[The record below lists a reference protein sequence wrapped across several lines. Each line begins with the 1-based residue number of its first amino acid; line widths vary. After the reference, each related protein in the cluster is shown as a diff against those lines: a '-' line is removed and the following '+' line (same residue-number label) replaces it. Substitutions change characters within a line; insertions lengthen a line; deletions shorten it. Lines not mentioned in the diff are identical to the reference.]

1 MFCAHKHEARAYLFP
16 EVVSLRKSRGGCLSA
31 VIFLVV
37 LIACICLIY
46 KMVDAS
52 SGGRGPD
59 MIDTLL
65 DRLGYTPK
73 HDADSDDG
81 QSPNLP
87 SASDPVSGDDVGS
100 TVFGD
105 LPDANVIKV
114 ELTQEKLL
122 ALLQTELDKSFP
134 ITLKSLK
141 ITADAQAQVEAL
153 LERDAFLEYVEE
165 NESALEGVQVL
176 LLKLAPEQIEAA
188 ADIALSYSAADGKLR
203 IDPEKLT
210 VQGVSIPVSLIP
222 SALTDSFSLALDS
235 YTEPYGYALSA
246 IEFYDGYMQIYIE

>member
-1 MFCAHKHEARAYLFP
+1 MR
-16 EVVSLRKSRGGCLSA
+16 RSRGGCLSA

-46 KMVDAS
+46 KMVDSS
-52 SGGRGPD
+52 SGGKGPD

-73 HDADSDDG
+73 EGKDSDDG
-81 QSPNLP
+81 EIPDP
-87 SASDPVSGDDVGS
+87 SIQTPDDPGS

-105 LPDANVIKV
+105 LPDANVIKI

-122 ALLQTELDKSFP
+122 TLLQKELDQSFP
-134 ITLKSLK
+134 MTLQSLV
-141 ITADAQAQVEAL
+141 ISQDASAQVEAT
-153 LERDAFLEYVEE
+153 LERDAFLEYVEA

-176 LLKLAPEQIEAA
+176 LLKLAPEQVEASA
-188 ADIALSYSAADGKLR
+188 SIALSYSAAQGKLH
-203 IDPEKLT
+203 IDPQKLS
-210 VQGVSIPVSLIP
+210 VQDVNIPVSLIP
-222 SALTDSFSLALDS
+222 SALTDSFSLALDN
-235 YTEPYGYALSA
+235 YTEQYGYKLSA

>member
-1 MFCAHKHEARAYLFP
+1 MK
-16 EVVSLRKSRGGCLSA
+16 KSRGGCLSA

-46 KMVDAS
+46 KMVDSS

-65 DRLGYTPK
+65 ERLGYTPK
-73 HDADSDDG
+73 EDETSNMQEQMD
-81 QSPNLP
+81 LP
-87 SASDPVSGDDVGS
+87 ENIDKTPGEAGS
-100 TVFGD
+100 TVFEN
-105 LPDANVIKV
+105 LPDANVIKI

-122 ALLQTELDKSFP
+122 ELLQEELNKSFP
-134 ITLKSLK
+134 MTLESLT
-141 ITADAQAQVEAL
+141 ISSDAVAQVKAV

-176 LLKLAPEQIEAA
+176 LLKLAPEQIQAEAS
-188 ADIALSYSAADGKLR
+188 ITLSYNAADGKLH
-203 IDPEKLT
+203 ISPESLR
-210 VQGVSIPVSLIP
+210 VQDITIPVALIP
-222 SALTDSFSLALDS
+222 SALTNSFSLALDN
-235 YTEPYGYALSA
+235 YTQQYGYKLSA

>member
-1 MFCAHKHEARAYLFP
+1 M
-16 EVVSLRKSRGGCLSA
+16 SA

-46 KMVDAS
+46 KMVDSS
-52 SGGRGPD
+52 SGGKGPD

-73 HDADSDDG
+73 QKAAPDDG
-81 QSPNLP
+81 EVPDASLQTP
-87 SASDPVSGDDVGS
+87 SDPGS

-105 LPDANVIKV
+105 LPDANVIKI

-122 ALLQTELDKSFP
+122 ALLQEELDKSFP
-134 ITLKSLK
+134 MTLKNLEISQ
-141 ITADAQAQVEAL
+141 DAAAQVEAV
-153 LERDAFLEYVEE
+153 LERDAFLEYVEA

-176 LLKLAPEQIEAA
+176 LLKLAPEQIEASA
-188 ADIALSYSAADGKLR
+188 SIALSYSAADGKLH

-222 SALTDSFSLALDS
+222 SALTDSFCLALDN
-235 YTEPYGYALSA
+235 YTGQYGYKLSA